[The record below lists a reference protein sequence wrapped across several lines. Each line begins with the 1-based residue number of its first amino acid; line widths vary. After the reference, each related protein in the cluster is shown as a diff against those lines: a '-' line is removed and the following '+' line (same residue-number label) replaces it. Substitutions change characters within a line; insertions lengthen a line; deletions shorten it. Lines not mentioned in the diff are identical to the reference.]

1 MTEFWLISA
10 PGEKT
15 CQQTW
20 DKLMVA
26 TTRTNNLSTNNK
38 FNIPDLKVGTLDVL
52 VGLSDELA
60 KLDTFVESVVK
71 KVAQY
76 MADVLEDSRDKV
88 QENLLANGVDLVTYV
103 TRFQWDM
110 AKYPIKQSLKNI
122 SEIIS
127 KQVTQIDN
135 DLKARASAYNNLKGN
150 LQNLERK
157 NAGSLM
163 TRSLADIV
171 KKEDFVL
178 DSEYLITMLVVVP
191 KTSYAD
197 WQKTYETLAEM
208 VVPRS
213 TKLLFEDNDSGLFS
227 VTLFRKAVDD
237 FKHKARENKFTV
249 RDFQYNEE
257 EMKADKEEMTRLS
270 TDKKKQFLTSN
281 EKVSMLFHFH
291 IAGPLVRWLK
301 VNFSEAF
308 IAWIH
313 IKALRVFV
321 ESVLRYGLPVNF
333 QAMLLQP
340 NKKNMKKLREV
351 LYDLYKHLDS
361 SAAIIDASMDIPGLN
376 LSQQEYYPYV
386 YYKID
391 CNLLDFKV

>member
-1 MTEFWLISA
+1 MQHLDRIMLIA
-10 PGEKT
+10 
-15 CQQTW
+15 
-20 DKLMVA
+20 
-26 TTRTNNLSTNNK
+26 
-38 FNIPDLKVGTLDVL
+38 VL
-52 VGLSDELA
+52 FFCSLCW
-60 KLDTFVESVVK
+60 FVFTSHPEIGCSVVK

-270 TDKKKQFLTSN
+270 TDKKKQF
-281 EKVSMLFHFH
+281 
-291 IAGPLVRWLK
+291 GPLVRWLK

>member
-1 MTEFWLISA
+1 QDKGTKMTEFWLISA

-20 DKLMVA
+20 EKLHAA
-26 TTRTNNLSTNNK
+26 TTKHNNLSTNSK

-60 KLDTFVESVVK
+60 KLDAFVESVVK

-76 MADVLEDSRDKV
+76 MADVLEDSKDKV
-88 QENLLANGVDLVTYV
+88 QENLLANGGLLEQ
-103 TRFQWDM
+103 QWQ
-110 AKYPIKQSLKNI
+110 AEHKFYSSSLDTTPFLFIFKGVN
-122 SEIIS
+122 
-127 KQVTQIDN
+127 QIDN

-157 NAGSLM
+157 NAGSLL

-178 DSEYLITMLVVVP
+178 DSEYLVTLLVIVP
-191 KTSYAD
+191 KLNYND
-197 WQKTYETLAEM
+197 WVKQYETLAEM

-213 TKLLFEDNDSGLFS
+213 SNVLFEDQDSYLCN

-237 FKHKARENKFTV
+237 FKHKAREYKFMV

-257 EMKADKEEMTRLS
+257 EMKADKEEMNRLS
-270 TDKKKQFLTSN
+270 TDKKKQF
-281 EKVSMLFHFH
+281 
-291 IAGPLVRWLK
+291 GPLVRWLK

-313 IKALRVFV
+313 VKALRVFV

-340 NKKNMKKLREV
+340 NKKTMKKLREV

-361 SAAIIDASMDIPGLN
+361 SAAAIIDATMDIPGLN

-391 CNLLDFKV
+391 CNLLEFK

>member
-20 DKLMVA
+20 EKLHAA
-26 TTRTNNLSTNNK
+26 TTKNNNLAVSSK

-60 KLDTFVESVVK
+60 KLDAFVEGVVK

-76 MADVLEDSRDKV
+76 MADVLEDSKDKV
-88 QENLLANGVDLVTYV
+88 QENLLANGVDLVTYI

-122 SEIIS
+122 SEIIA
-127 KQVTQIDN
+127 KGVTQIDN
-135 DLKARASAYNNLKGN
+135 DLKSRASAYNNLKGN

-157 NAGSLM
+157 NALNHN
-163 TRSLADIV
+163 
-171 KKEDFVL
+171 
-178 DSEYLITMLVVVP
+178 
-191 KTSYAD
+191 D
-197 WQKTYETLAEM
+197 WIKQYETLAEM

-213 TKLLFEDNDSGLFS
+213 SNVLSEDQDSYLCN

-237 FKHKARENKFTV
+237 FRHKARENKFIV

-257 EMKADKEEMTRLS
+257 EMKADKEEMNRLS
-270 TDKKKQFLTSN
+270 TDKKKQF
-281 EKVSMLFHFH
+281 
-291 IAGPLVRWLK
+291 GPLVRWLK

-313 IKALRVFV
+313 VKALRVFV

-340 NKKNMKKLREV
+340 SKKTMKKLREV
-351 LYDLYKHLDS
+351 LYELYKHLDS
-361 SAAIIDASMDIPGLN
+361 SAAAIIDAPMDIPGLN

-391 CNLLDFKV
+391 CNLLEFK

>member
-20 DKLMVA
+20 DQMMVA
-26 TTRTNNLSTNNK
+26 TTRNNNLSTNHK

-52 VGLSDELA
+52 VGLSDDLA
-60 KLDTFVESVVK
+60 KLDSFIEGVVK
-71 KVAQY
+71 KVSQY

-88 QENLLANGVDLVTYV
+88 QENLLANGVDLVTYI

-122 SEIIS
+122 SDIIS
-127 KQVTQIDN
+127 KQVSQIDN

-157 NAGSLM
+157 NAGSLL

-171 KKEDFVL
+171 KKEDFVI

-197 WQKTYETLAEM
+197 WQKTYETLSEM

-213 TKLLFEDNDSGLFS
+213 TNLLFEDHDSGLFS
-227 VTLFRKAVDD
+227 VTLFRKAIDD
-237 FKHKARENKFTV
+237 FRHKARENKYTV
-249 RDFQYNEE
+249 RDFQYNEQ
-257 EMKADKEEMTRLS
+257 EMNADKEEMTRLS
-270 TDKKKQFLTSN
+270 TDKKKQF
-281 EKVSMLFHFH
+281 VSHMTRNV
-291 IAGPLVRWLK
+291 I
-301 VNFSEAF
+301 
-308 IAWIH
+308 
-313 IKALRVFV
+313 
-321 ESVLRYGLPVNF
+321 YGLPVNF

-351 LYDLYKHLDS
+351 LNDLYKHLDS
-361 SAAIIDASMDIPGLN
+361 SAAAVIDSAMDIPGLN

-391 CNLLDFKV
+391 CNLLDFK